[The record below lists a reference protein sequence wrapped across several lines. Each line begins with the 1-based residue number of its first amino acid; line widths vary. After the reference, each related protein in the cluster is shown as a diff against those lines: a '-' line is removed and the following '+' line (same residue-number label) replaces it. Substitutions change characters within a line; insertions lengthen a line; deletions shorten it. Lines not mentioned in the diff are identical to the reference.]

1 MNGRQTTWLVG
12 LNQCAHFPSSLPL
25 HRGARTSNNS
35 KRIAVSFEPAAII
48 AGVWPFMRKEGA
60 AWGRGGEE
68 ENRNNIR
75 YEVSLSLGLRRFF
88 IKSKKQYKKEIT
100 KAAQHT
106 TRLSIRYQHSV

>member
-1 MNGRQTTWLVG
+1 MVGTPPCPHPWSTW
-12 LNQCAHFPSSLPL
+12 

-60 AWGRGGEE
+60 AWGRGGED

-88 IKSKKQYKKEIT
+88 IKSKKQYKKE
-100 KAAQHT
+100 
-106 TRLSIRYQHSV
+106 

>member
-1 MNGRQTTWLVG
+1 
-12 LNQCAHFPSSLPL
+12 
-25 HRGARTSNNS
+25 
-35 KRIAVSFEPAAII
+35 
-48 AGVWPFMRKEGA
+48 MRKEGA
-60 AWGRGGEE
+60 AWGRGGED